1 MMAVAAAMYV
11 GIVSALTSSH
21 LPKTHAAA
29 PIGAPLPLVELPL
42 GVEVPAYRS
51 HTHEFTAERLAN
63 SPAAFLLRGFLTN
76 DECSA
81 LMSAAE
87 ESGTFHSAETSG
99 GTSARQKCDIALLG
113 MDCPVVATLTRDAAR
128 LLLEPEARMAPG
140 SGCEDV
146 HVLKY
151 GAGGQFL
158 PHYDA
163 VSLPRVLTILYYLN
177 GVGATWFPIADDGS
191 AERIVTTNRADVAA
205 HVATLDPVVDGVPVQ
220 RVEL

>member
-29 PIGAPLPLVELPL
+29 AIGAPLPLVELPL

-163 VSLPRVLTILYYLN
+163 VSLPVPGPYAQSDELRQALPDLLTCAFADLN
-177 GVGATWFPIADDGS
+177 AQDLLVVGVKCAGKP
-191 AERIVTTNRADVAA
+191 
-205 HVATLDPVVDGVPVQ
+205 
-220 RVEL
+220 